1 MLRTVPDWSEMNNP
15 AVNVGSI
22 IASYI
27 SSDFSTSENA
37 NTVPWLETAESV
49 DHTFYELVW
58 HLQIFRHFKFGHRL
72 SIYACHWWFYGPVK
86 LLDSKVK
93 GF

>member
-1 MLRTVPDWSEMNNP
+1 MLMLRTVPDWSEMNNP

-37 NTVPWLETAESV
+37 NTVP
-49 DHTFYELVW
+49 
-58 HLQIFRHFKFGHRL
+58 
-72 SIYACHWWFYGPVK
+72 
-86 LLDSKVK
+86 
-93 GF
+93 